1 MFDRTTCAQPAG
13 FVCDSQRRLHR
24 AGLSPISA
32 ATDGQ
37 STWPSRPVPDSTASR
52 SASTSRRPQPSRGA
66 NGSSVAPGGGCPA
79 SLSWSARP
87 PRRAAAGCCPAGGG
101 RWPPRLGGGWCR
113 VAGRGRDGC
122 GGPPR
127 PCLGSA
133 PPPLACAG
141 SACPPPPPPATPPG
155 GVGWGGAGALAPL
168 ARLVPCARHRYG
180 QLQRSRAIRH
190 PLGPP
195 AGGHAG
201 RLPQLAGRCRVGRRK
216 CPTRSHNPN
225 FSSWEH
231 A

>member
-79 SLSWSARP
+79 PLPWSARP

-133 PPPLACAG
+133 PPPLACVG
-141 SACPPPPPPATPPG
+141 SACPPPPPPATTWWG
-155 GVGWGGAGALAPL
+155 GVGWGRGSGAACSPGSLCGASLRSAPAFSRNSSPSWPPCWR
-168 ARLVPCARHRYG
+168 ARRQTTPT
-180 QLQRSRAIRH
+180 SRAL
-190 PLGPP
+190 P
-195 AGGHAG
+195 GGSAKMSKPSDFKQGCHM
-201 RLPQLAGRCRVGRRK
+201 
-216 CPTRSHNPN
+216 T
-225 FSSWEH
+225 
-231 A
+231 